1 MGLVISRFDI
11 WLAQLDPTVGRE
23 IQKTRPCVVVS
34 PDDINEANW
43 TVIVAPM
50 SSQIK
55 KLPTRISIEFEN
67 KEGQVLLDQI
77 RAIDPKRLIRRLG
90 RVNSSTSKKILEK
103 LAEMFAL

>member
-1 MGLVISRFDI
+1 MIARFDI
-11 WLAQLDPTVGRE
+11 WLAQLDPTIGRE

-55 KLPTRISIEFEN
+55 KLPTRIQLEFEG
-67 KEGQVLLDQI
+67 KDGQILLDQI
-77 RAIDPKRLIRRLG
+77 RAIDPKRLIKPLG
-90 RVNSSTSKKILEK
+90 RINASTGKKILEK
-103 LAEMFAL
+103 LVEMFAP